1 MYRNLSID
9 AKVPGTSNDTP
20 MDTDSEQAA
29 GRIIVGWVG
38 LGLAG

>member
-20 MDTDSEQAA
+20 MTPTVSKLLDVS
-29 GRIIVGWVG
+29 
-38 LGLAG
+38 L